1 MERMDQLWPGG
12 YRFYFDDTL
21 FQPSTDS
28 FLLGSFPKLH
38 RGDRVCDLGAGT
50 GLLGLLLLA
59 REPSLHV
66 TNVERQAA
74 SHALS
79 VRNAALN
86 GLDRQVT
93 CLHGDLRDKAQLPT
107 AGSFDLVV
115 SNPPY
120 FPAVSGLVSP
130 QASRRDAR
138 SEVTCTLGEVC
149 AAAAR
154 LLRYGGR
161 FAVVFRPDRLVDLTD
176 TLRQSRLEP
185 KRLRFVQH
193 TAAGAPSLL
202 LLEARKGGR
211 PGLTVEPPLLHYTDG
226 AESAEWQRMY
236 FRDKE

>member
-28 FLLGSFPKLH
+28 FLLGSFPKLR

-149 AAAAR
+149 AAAA
-154 LLRYGGR
+154 
-161 FAVVFRPDRLVDLTD
+161 
-176 TLRQSRLEP
+176 
-185 KRLRFVQH
+185 
-193 TAAGAPSLL
+193 PSLL

-211 PGLTVEPPLLHYTDG
+211 PGLAVEPPLLHYTDG

>member
-1 MERMDQLWPGG
+1 MERIDRLWPDG

-28 FLLGSFPKLH
+28 FLLGAFPKLR

-59 REPSLHV
+59 REPSLQV
-66 TNVERQAA
+66 TNIECQAA

-79 VRNAALN
+79 VRNAELN
-86 GLDRQVT
+86 DLSAQVT
-93 CLHGDLRDKAQLPT
+93 CLHADLRDVSQLPK

-120 FPAVSGLVSP
+120 FPADSGYTSP
-130 QASRRDAR
+130 QSSRRTAR
-138 SEVTCTLGEVC
+138 SEVNCTLEDVC
-149 AAAAR
+149 SSAAR
-154 LLRYGGR
+154 LLQYGGR
-161 FAVVFRPDRLVDLTD
+161 FAVVFRPDRLVDLAD
-176 TLRQSRLEP
+176 TLRKNRLEP

-193 TAAGAPSLL
+193 TVSAAPSLL
-202 LLEARKGGR
+202 LLEAKKGGH
-211 PGLTVEPPLLHYTDG
+211 PGLTVEPPLLHYVGGT
-226 AESAEWQRMY
+226 ESEEWQRIY

>member
-1 MERMDQLWPGG
+1 M
-12 YRFYFDDTL
+12 
-21 FQPSTDS
+21 
-28 FLLGSFPKLH
+28 
-38 RGDRVCDLGAGT
+38 
-50 GLLGLLLLA
+50 
-59 REPSLHV
+59 
-66 TNVERQAA
+66 
-74 SHALS
+74 
-79 VRNAALN
+79 
-86 GLDRQVT
+86 
-93 CLHGDLRDKAQLPT
+93 
-107 AGSFDLVV
+107 
-115 SNPPY
+115 
-120 FPAVSGLVSP
+120 
-130 QASRRDAR
+130 
-138 SEVTCTLGEVC
+138 GEVC

-176 TLRQSRLEP
+176 TLRQNRLEP